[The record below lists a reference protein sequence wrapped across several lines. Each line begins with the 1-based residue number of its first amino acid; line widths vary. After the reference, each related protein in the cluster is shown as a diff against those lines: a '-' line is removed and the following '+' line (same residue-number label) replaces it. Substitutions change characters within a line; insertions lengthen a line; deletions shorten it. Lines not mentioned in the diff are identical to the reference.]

1 MHACRNI
8 HLNRLVSI
16 FGKIQEI
23 QDDNEDEGE
32 DDLIEL
38 TTCGIT
44 TQWLFPDN
52 CRQCP
57 VGNCRQHFRTKSDGI
72 KHYKKL
78 HAFGSICCPGIK
90 CI

>member
-1 MHACRNI
+1 MHS
-8 HLNRLVSI
+8 LSSL
-16 FGKIQEI
+16 KKTQEI
-23 QDDNEDEGE
+23 QDESEGDDNEE

-38 TTCGIT
+38 TTNGIT

-57 VGNCRQHFRTKSDGI
+57 VGNCRQKFRTKSDGI

-78 HAFGSICCPGIK
+78 HATGSICCPGKIHLATTY
-90 CI
+90 